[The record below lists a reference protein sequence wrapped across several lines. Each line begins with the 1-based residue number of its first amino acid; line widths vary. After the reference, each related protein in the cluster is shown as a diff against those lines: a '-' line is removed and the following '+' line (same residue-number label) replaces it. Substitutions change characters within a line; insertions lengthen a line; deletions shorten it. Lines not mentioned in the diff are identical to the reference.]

1 MSSFSRL
8 APFVREYIYEKKWG
22 ALRDIQEKAAAAV
35 LDGEGHVLIAAA
47 TASGKTEAAFFPI
60 LSLLVRRK
68 AGDGAAGGG
77 GAQSPGISVLCISP
91 LKALIN
97 DQAERLHPLAA
108 RAGIPLRR
116 WHGDAPQSG
125 KKKLL
130 EDPEGILQITPESL
144 EALLLLNPGKI
155 PFLFSALAFV
165 VIDEVH
171 AFMGSD
177 RGSQILCQLA
187 RIRAAAGEKGGEP
200 RRIGLSASLGDYGE
214 AMRWL
219 SAGSEKNAVLVDDR
233 ETKRRLRIGLDY
245 FQAERGGEKDYYGAL
260 YRETRGKRS
269 IIFTNS
275 RLEAEETAAALR
287 AFSAERRGGDLYSVH
302 HGSMAAHTRERT
314 ERELRESSRPV
325 TTVAT
330 ATLELGIDTGS
341 LDRIIQIGP
350 PAGVSAFVQRLG
362 RSGRRTGTAEIY
374 FTFLEERREERAGCG
389 PARIPWDLLKTIAV
403 IELYLRD
410 KWIEDAPEQPL
421 PLSLLCHQTLS
432 VLASRGEHT
441 KKALS
446 GLILSFPC
454 FAGVSGED
462 FEELTGSLIASRV
475 IEETEEGAL
484 ILGVEGERY
493 TGHYSFYSIFTGS
506 AEYRVLEGERELGKV
521 NYLPPVG
528 SGIILGGISRRV
540 QSVDPRRREIRVV
553 PGEAGSVRVWRG
565 GGQETHNRVARRMK
579 EILEE
584 EEDGGYPYLFPS
596 ARSRLDEARRL
607 FREQDSGPL
616 FVPAPGGVDKGI
628 SNGADRN
635 GSGGSFF
642 FFPWLGSRAM
652 RTLTLLVQAGQFR
665 APLGIRS
672 AVRENDFALRV
683 DSALPIPRFRE
694 ELRNILASPDAP
706 PFPVQADQI
715 PLTGKFDMLLP
726 PRLLVKQYAANMLDW
741 RGTRPLLEIL

>member
-1 MSSFSRL
+1 MSSSFSRL
-8 APFVREYIYEKKWG
+8 APFIREYIYEKKWG
-22 ALRDIQEKAAAAV
+22 ALRDIQEEAAAAI

-60 LSLLVRRK
+60 LSILAPGK
-68 AGDGAAGGG
+68 NAAGKREAGPTL
-77 GAQSPGISVLCISP
+77 AKAAGISVLCVSP

-97 DQAERLHPLAA
+97 DQASRLEPLAA

-125 KKKLL
+125 KRKVL
-130 EDPEGILQITPESL
+130 ENPEGILQITPESL
-144 EALLLLNPGKI
+144 EALLLLHPEKI

-187 RIRAAAGEKGGEP
+187 RIKAFTVGKGGEP

-219 SAGSEKNAVLVDDR
+219 SMGSEQSAVLIDDR
-233 ETKRRLRIGLDY
+233 KTKRRLRIGLDY
-245 FQAERGGEKDYYGAL
+245 FKAEDGGERDYYGAL

-287 AFSAERRGGDLYSVH
+287 AISAEHRGGDRYRVH
-302 HGSMAAHTRERT
+302 HGSMAAHLRVRT

-350 PAGVSAFVQRLG
+350 PTGVSAFVQRLG
-362 RSGRRTGTAEIY
+362 RSGRRTGRAEIY
-374 FTFLEERREERAGCG
+374 FTALEERPRERAERG
-389 PARIPWDLLKTIAV
+389 PARMIPWDLVKTIAV
-403 IELYLRD
+403 IELYIRD

-432 VLASRGEHT
+432 VLASRGEHGR
-441 KKALS
+441 KALS

-462 FEELTGSLIASRV
+462 FDELVESLIASRV

-493 TGHYSFYSIFTGS
+493 TGHYSFYSIFAGS
-506 AEYRVLEGERELGKV
+506 AEYRVLQGDHELGKV
-521 NYLPPVG
+521 NYLPPKG
-528 SGIILGGISRRV
+528 SGIILGGICRRV
-540 QSVDPRRREIRVV
+540 ESVDPRRREIRVV

-565 GGQETHNRVARRMK
+565 GGQEIHGRVVRRMK
-579 EILEE
+579 EIL

-596 ARSRLDEARRL
+596 ALSRLAEARRL
-607 FREQDSGPL
+607 FREQDPGAL
-616 FVPAPGGVDKGI
+616 FVPA
-628 SNGADRN
+628 
-635 GSGGSFF
+635 SGGGNGNSPDGGFF

-652 RTLTLLVQAGQFR
+652 RTLLLLMQTEQFR
-665 APLGIRS
+665 AALGIRY

-683 DSALPIPRFRE
+683 DSALPLPRFQE
-694 ELRNILASPDAP
+694 ELGNILMPAEAP
-706 PFPVQADQI
+706 PFSIKTDQI
-715 PLTGKFDMLLP
+715 PLAGKFDMLLP
-726 PRLLVKQYAANMLDW
+726 PRLLVKQYTANMLDW
-741 RGTRPLLEIL
+741 NETRSLLEIL